1 MSVIIASHNAAELR
15 LVKEMIDVGQYV
27 LRQDEK
33 RREELRRLQIP
44 MDVNIIFK
52 KIKEDELKKE
62 P

>member
-27 LRQDEK
+27 LRQNEK
-33 RREELRRLQIP
+33 HREELRKLQIP